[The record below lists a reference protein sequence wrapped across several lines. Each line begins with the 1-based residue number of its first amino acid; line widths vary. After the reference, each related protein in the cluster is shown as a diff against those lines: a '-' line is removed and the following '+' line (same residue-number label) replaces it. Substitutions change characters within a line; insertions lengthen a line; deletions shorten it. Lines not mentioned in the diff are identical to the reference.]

1 MMNTIIKAWSSKKF
15 QPVYW
20 LEGEESFY
28 IDKLTQYAEEHL
40 LTPAEKDF
48 NLSILYGKDT
58 KWTEVLNACRRY
70 PMFAEKQVIIL
81 KEAQQMKDWEM
92 LESYFENPPS
102 TTLFIIA
109 YKGKKID
116 ARTKLSKILKNQD
129 FIYTF
134 NKIKNETQLVQWID
148 NYIEQHQILINLNAK
163 HLLGQHIGNNLH
175 RLDNELAKLKLN
187 VIDREITVDDI
198 EKYIGISKEYN
209 VFELQNAIGKKDVGR
224 VYEIMTYLQKHTKSF
239 PLIMIVPTLHGY
251 FSKLYALSTIN
262 TNDEKQIAQSLGIS
276 PFFLKDYLVAR
287 KNYNFDELS
296 AIILLLE
303 EYNLKAVGI
312 LPSSSN
318 AENLLKELVQK
329 ILQIRR
335 IINIYNH
342 E

>member
-58 KWTEVLNACRRY
+58 KWAEVLNACRRY

-116 ARTKLSKILKNQD
+116 ARTKLSKILKNKD

-148 NYIEQHQILINLNAK
+148 NYIEQHEILINLNAK

-287 KNYNFDELS
+287 KNY
-296 AIILLLE
+296 
-303 EYNLKAVGI
+303 
-312 LPSSSN
+312 
-318 AENLLKELVQK
+318 
-329 ILQIRR
+329 
-335 IINIYNH
+335 
-342 E
+342 